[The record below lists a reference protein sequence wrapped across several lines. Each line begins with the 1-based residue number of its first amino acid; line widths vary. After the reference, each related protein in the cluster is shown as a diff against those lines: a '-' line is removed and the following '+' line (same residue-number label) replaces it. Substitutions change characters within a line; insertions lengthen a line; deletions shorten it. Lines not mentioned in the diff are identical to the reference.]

1 MRLINLL
8 CAVACAL
15 SLALPGMAQDRSSE
29 HTAKLRMDIAG
40 RQRLLSQRMTA
51 AACFI
56 TLGIDREKQL
66 NILTNTLALYS
77 ETLDILQFG
86 STELGLEANQDRALE
101 LILKKNRATWQEFET
116 RATSLRDQARAGE
129 ILQTAT
135 LFALAK
141 QEPDLLSMSQAVVM
155 TLSDMQTKSEA
166 DTGATL
172 EVNLAGRQRMLS
184 QAVVKDICLSAAA
197 RSQNADFQKYN
208 KRMRTR
214 LALFSETGVA
224 LRRGTISASS
234 KPPPPEVFE
243 ALVQAHYAW
252 SDLVYLLEPGIADE
266 ALNKLDLLEI
276 ANGYEALLPRLH
288 GVVKS
293 YVDA

>member
-1 MRLINLL
+1 MRLVNFI
-8 CAVACAL
+8 CAFACAL
-15 SLALPGMAQDRSSE
+15 SLAVPGVAQDKTSAQ
-29 HTAKLRMDIAG
+29 TAKLRMDIAG

-51 AACFI
+51 AACFV
-56 TLGIDREKQL
+56 TLDIDREKQL
-66 NILTNTLALYS
+66 VILTDTLALYKDS
-77 ETLDILQFG
+77 LDILQFG
-86 STELGLEANQDRALE
+86 SETLGLEANRDRSFD
-101 LILKKNRATWQEFET
+101 LILKKNRATWQEFEI
-116 RATSLRDQARAGE
+116 RATALRDKARAGE
-129 ILQTAT
+129 FLQTAS
-135 LFALAK
+135 LFALANK
-141 QEPDLLSMSQAVVM
+141 EPDLLRMSQAVVM
-155 TLSDMQTKSEA
+155 TLSDIQTKSGA
-166 DTGATL
+166 DQSATL
-172 EVNLAGRQRMLS
+172 EVNRAGRQRMLS